1 MSTKKPPRQSLQM
14 VLSNRLKEWMHEN
27 ELLDTQAKLSAVAGV
42 GQTTVS
48 RILNQQVSPT
58 VDVLEQI
65 AMAFGKEAA
74 DLIIRPNTET
84 ISYDKKKYS
93 LLPDYEKV
101 RVEGFIAH
109 AIAQY
114 NQK

>member
-1 MSTKKPPRQSLQM
+1 MSRKNPPRQSLQT
-14 VLSNRLKEWMHEN
+14 VLSNRLKEWMHDN
-27 ELLDTQAKLSAVAGV
+27 ELLDTQAKLSVVAGV

-65 AMAFGKEAA
+65 AMAFNKEAA
-74 DLIIRPNTET
+74 DLIIRPDIAT
-84 ISYDKKKYS
+84 ISYDKQKYA

-109 AIAQY
+109 TISQY